1 MGLYFN
7 NGSKMQTDLVIFCS
21 LLTGYKCSLRK
32 DTENKL
38 NPYIDDWLTKVELSD
53 WVYVP
58 NIVLYDFV
66 TSDIS
71 RHIIEMNL
79 GD

>member
-1 MGLYFN
+1 
-7 NGSKMQTDLVIFCS
+7 MQEDLVNLCFLI
-21 LLTGYKCSLRK
+21 TGWMGYKCNLQK

-38 NPYIDDWLTKVELSD
+38 NPRINDWLTKVELSD

-58 NIVLYDFV
+58 NIILYDFV

-71 RHIIEMNL
+71 RHIVEMNL

>member
-1 MGLYFN
+1 MAGLMGYE
-7 NGSKMQTDLVIFCS
+7 CS
-21 LLTGYKCSLRK
+21 LQK

-38 NPYIDDWLTKVELSD
+38 NPKIRDWLINVELND
-53 WVYVP
+53 WVYIP
-58 NIVLYDFV
+58 NIILYDFV

-71 RHIIEMNL
+71 RHIVEMNL